1 MVVDEYLIPEQA
13 EKYNFYQLIELLAK
27 SSHVD
32 IDNLL
37 NLPPHKEFIQFI
49 SNPSLAFV
57 TRDISAVTF
66 KDNKIQIKLPFLSLT
81 GTHSPLPN
89 YYLEDMAWEEVQQD
103 YRLTA
108 LLDLFNHRLATYLY
122 KIWRKYRYYI
132 CYKHSGEDEFS
143 PRMFALV
150 GLGKTSIRQSLQ
162 VNQSKMLSYA
172 GILASSGRSPHLM
185 ASLIAHCFDLSSVKI
200 QSWQFRRVA
209 IPHQQHNRIGLANSV
224 LGENF
229 IIGTH
234 IPDYSGKFILT
245 ISELSREKMEQF
257 LPTGSLHHALHNF
270 VSFILRDQFAWDL
283 QLVLA
288 QNQLSSMTL
297 GSDTGCYLGWTTFLQ
312 EPPSNPSI
320 MLKMQE

>member
-1 MVVDEYLIPEQA
+1 MVVDEYLVPEQA

-27 SSHVD
+27 SSGTD

-37 NLPPHKEFIQFI
+37 NLPPDKESIRFI

-57 TRDISAVTF
+57 TRDISSVTV
-66 KDNKIQIKLPFLSLT
+66 KDNKVQIKLPFLSLT

-89 YYLEDMAWEEVQQD
+89 YYLEGMAWEEIQQD

-122 KIWRKYRYYI
+122 KVWRKYRYYI
-132 CYKHSGEDEFS
+132 CYSHSGQDEFS
-143 PRMFALV
+143 QRMFALV
-150 GLGKTSIRQSLQ
+150 GLGKVSIRQSLQ

-172 GILASSGRSPHLM
+172 GILASAGRSPHLM
-185 ASLIAHCFDLSSVKI
+185 ASLIAHCFDLSNVNI
-200 QSWQFRRVA
+200 ESWQFRRVP
-209 IPHQQHNRIGLANSV
+209 IPQQQQNRIGQANAV
-224 LGENF
+224 LGENL

-234 IPDYSGKFILT
+234 IPDYSGKFTLT

-283 QLVLA
+283 QLVLGE
-288 QNQLSSMTL
+288 NQIDAMTL
-297 GSDTGCYLGWTTFLQ
+297 GENTGCYLGWTTFLQ
-312 EPPSNPSI
+312 EPPSNPST